1 MIPGLPSLTAE
12 FVCLFRAREARRPAH
27 ARILVDDHA
36 KDLLSPPMRA
46 LAVAPVAVV
55 DAALNGMDPGLPTT
69 IVCRHRFL
77 DDHLAAALADRAD
90 AHDVAQ
96 VLILGAGLDARAL
109 RFAAA
114 LAGRPVFEID
124 FPATLAR
131 KRGQLRALVGD
142 AWPAHLVQVGC
153 DFARESFVDAL
164 DRQPRFVRGKPT
176 IVIWEGVTMYL
187 ERAAVTRTLK
197 DLAAVCGPGSTLGL
211 DFWFLVDGRDLTSRV
226 QRLLPHVLG
235 LIGEPVLFSL
245 HPDDARGF
253 LSAAGWDVDD
263 AAGSAALR
271 ERYVTDGR
279 ALVPSFHVAWA
290 RRAEPLSS
298 PT

>member
-12 FVCLFRAREARRPAH
+12 FVCLFRAREARRAAH
-27 ARILVDDHA
+27 ARILDDHHA

-46 LAVAPVAVV
+46 LAGAPVAVV

-77 DDHLAAALADRAD
+77 DDHLVAALADRA
-90 AHDVAQ
+90 HDTAQ

-109 RFAAA
+109 RFATA

-131 KRGQLRALVGD
+131 KRAQLSALVGD

-176 IVIWEGVTMYL
+176 LVIWEGVTMYL

-197 DLAAVCGPGSTLGL
+197 DLAAVCGPGSALGL
-211 DFWFLVDGRDLTSRV
+211 DFWFLVDGRDLKSRV

-253 LSAAGWDVDD
+253 LRGAGWDVVD
-263 AAGSAALR
+263 AAGPDALR
-271 ERYVTDGR
+271 DRYVTDGR

-290 RRAEPLSS
+290 ALQPAFSTAA
-298 PT
+298 P